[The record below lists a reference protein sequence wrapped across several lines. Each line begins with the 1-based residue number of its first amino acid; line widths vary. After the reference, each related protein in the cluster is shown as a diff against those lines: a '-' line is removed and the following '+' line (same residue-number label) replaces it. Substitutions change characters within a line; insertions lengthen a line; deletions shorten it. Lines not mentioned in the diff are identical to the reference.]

1 MLVSRASLR
10 GQGISIE
17 TEGKDPFALLDREWL
32 LTNSRGGFS
41 SGTIVGCNTRRYH
54 GLLVGS
60 LNPPAERFV
69 GLSCCR
75 ELINIRGV
83 EVDLGNFEFDGK
95 TSFNGQAYSVEFRK
109 DTGVHFT
116 YDFGIMEVTKSVYLL
131 PDTDTVAVTYE
142 FSNVC
147 EPFDFSVRPFAA
159 IRNFHA
165 LQGCH
170 CPLTSEW
177 RGEGL
182 AIRQEN
188 GKTGELF
195 LASDHMWFDRD
206 HQWWHNFMYRKE
218 KQRGQDY
225 LEDLWSPGLFRC
237 HIESPFTVVLWAGF
251 GKEGQSHLNLDV
263 DLDIAIESLALREKE
278 FLGNIKPGNRV
289 LESLYS
295 SAEQFVV
302 ERQIDSRDSLTIL
315 AGFPWFL
322 DWGRDTFIALPG
334 LLLCTERF
342 DDAKDVLTTFA
353 EAVNEGMIPN
363 RFDDYGGQPHYNSID
378 ASLWF
383 VHAAFEYLRTSGD
396 NETFQSR
403 ILPAIECIVESYRKG
418 TRFGI
423 HADKDGLIT
432 GGDAETQLTWMDA
445 KCGGIAFT
453 PRYGK
458 AVEVNSLWY
467 NAMCDLGEYYREQDG
482 EKAEHYGRIAGQ
494 VRESF
499 VRLFWN
505 DEAGYLN
512 DCILP
517 DGKIDASLR
526 PNQIYAV
533 SLRHSPLSTEQ
544 QGCVVDVV
552 ESELL
557 TPYGLRSLGRHEENY
572 VGRYEGD
579 QMQRDGA
586 YHNGTVWSHLMGP
599 FIEAYLRV
607 NGSDR
612 VCKQDAFELIEP
624 LLDHFTQSGCVGSVS
639 EIFDGDEPHTPRGC
653 FAQAW
658 SVAELLRTY
667 KMLND

>member
-32 LTNSRGGFS
+32 LSNSRGGFS
-41 SGTIVGCNTRRYH
+41 SGTVAGCNTRRYH

-95 TSFNGQAYSVEFRK
+95 DSFNGQPYAVEFRK

-116 YDFGIMEVTKSVYLL
+116 YDFGIMEVTKSIYLL
-131 PDTDTVAVTYE
+131 PDTDTVAVAYE
-142 FSNVC
+142 FANVC

-159 IRNFHA
+159 VRNFHS
-165 LQGCH
+165 LQKSH
-170 CPLTSEW
+170 CPLFSEW

-182 AIRQEN
+182 AIRQESDE
-188 GKTGELF
+188 TGELF
-195 LASDHMWFDRD
+195 LASDQMWFDRD
-206 HQWWHNFMYRKE
+206 LQWWHNFMYRKE
-218 KQRGQDY
+218 QQRGQDF
-225 LEDLWSPGLFRC
+225 LEDLWSPGIFRC

-251 GKEGQSHLNLDV
+251 GKVGESHLNLDV

-278 FLGNIKPGNRV
+278 ISGNSKPGNRV

-295 SAEQFVV
+295 AAEQFVV
-302 ERQIDSRDSLTIL
+302 ERQINSKDSLTIL

-342 DDAKDVLTTFA
+342 DDARDVLTTFA

-396 NETFQSR
+396 DETFQSR

-423 HADKDGLIT
+423 HADEDGLIT

-458 AVEVNSLWY
+458 AVEINSLWY
-467 NAMCDLGEYYREQDG
+467 NAMCDLGEYFRDKDG
-482 EKAEHYGRIAGQ
+482 EKADHYGRIAGQ

-505 DEAGYLN
+505 EEAGYLN

-517 DGKIDASLR
+517 DGTIDASLR

-533 SLRHSPLSTEQ
+533 SLKHSPLSTEQ

-557 TPYGLRSLGRHEENY
+557 TPYGLRSLGRQEEKY

-599 FIEAYLRV
+599 FIEAYLHV

-612 VCKQDAFELIEP
+612 VCKQDAFELVEP

-658 SVAELLRTY
+658 SVAELLRSY